1 MNIKRIYKKALEGSS
16 QDYFLS
22 LIKSYVGKNK
32 QALTKI
38 TKSQWNGLLLFC
50 MRKDNIN
57 DMITYIE
64 EKMSKGESL
73 WRETTTDVTAPGKEK
88 IMAGEYI
95 IKHLQEIKNNALAD
109 VVAKARERIKAFW
122 LSEDSLA
129 NILTDE
135 EKEEI
140 VLLQARL
147 FIRTLVKNVLLL
159 EGNS

>member
-22 LIKSYVGKNK
+22 RIKSYVDKNK

>member
-64 EKMSKGESL
+64 EKMKKGESL

-95 IKHLQEIKNNALAD
+95 IKHLQKIKNNTLAE
-109 VVAKARERIKAFW
+109 VVAKAGYKIEEAFG

-147 FIRTLVKNVLLL
+147 FIRTLVKNVLFT
-159 EGNS
+159 

>member
-147 FIRTLVKNVLLL
+147 FIRTLVKNVLFT
-159 EGNS
+159 